1 MKAPIKVFFRT
12 TPQKLTQVKNFDPRK
27 DPCKNFDTRKNI
39 FHLRNPRKKNNARKK
54 YFNPRNPRNPRNN
67 LTHATHTPMHP
78 RNPRTNITNVTT

>member
-1 MKAPIKVFFRT
+1 MIVKAPMKIFFRT
-12 TPQKLTQVKNFDPRK
+12 TPQKLTQVKNFDP
-27 DPCKNFDTRKNI
+27 RKNI

-78 RNPRTNITNVTT
+78 RNPRTNITHVTT